1 MWGVSTTNSS
11 PTRRPRNRRALIL
24 AAAMDR
30 FQENG
35 YQATG
40 MEDIASAV
48 GITAGGLYR
57 HFRGKQE
64 LLGIA
69 LLDSTE
75 QLLNVM
81 AGADDLASLTRT
93 MASFSLD
100 HRSYPVVWDRET
112 RHLSTLHQD
121 EVRRRHAQIAASL
134 GEALQVT
141 RPELAP
147 QDVSL
152 LGWAA
157 VAVLA
162 SPSFHRTELPRRRY
176 EDLLQSLAEA
186 VCRTQ
191 LSSPAPSGPTPGP
204 APETAT
210 RRGLTP
216 ASRREALLAAAVP
229 LFAERGFQSVSMED
243 IGTVLGISRLSVY
256 HQFPGGKGD
265 LLAAV
270 LHRASEAKW
279 ATLVQD
285 LAQSATPQ
293 EGLERLLRSH
303 ARSNVLDHGT
313 GALLLVSELAHFPT
327 AHQEAMHRAQVDYV
341 AEWIALL
348 RACRPDLDQAE
359 ARVTVH
365 AALTLLNLLPRRS
378 EITARP
384 DAASA
389 LVELGLAVLGIQAS
403 AHA

>member
-1 MWGVSTTNSS
+1 MSTTNGS

-30 FQENG
+30 FRETG

-64 LLGIA
+64 LLGVA

-75 QLLNVM
+75 QLLDVM
-81 AGADDLASLTRT
+81 EESDDLASLTRAV
-93 MASFSLD
+93 ASFSLD

-112 RHLSTLHQD
+112 RHLSALHQD
-121 EVRRRHAQIAASL
+121 DVRQRHAQIAAAL
-134 GEALQVT
+134 GTALRAA
-141 RPELAP
+141 RPDVAP
-147 QDVSL
+147 QNISL
-152 LGWAA
+152 LGWAT

-162 SPSFHRTELPRRRY
+162 SPSYHRTELPRRRY
-176 EDLLQSLAEA
+176 EELLRKLAEA
-186 VCRTQ
+186 VCRTE
-191 LSSPAPSGPTPGP
+191 LSSPAPPAGGSSAGTASRPG
-204 APETAT
+204 
-210 RRGLTP
+210 LSP

-243 IGTVLGISRLSVY
+243 IGAVVGISRLSVY
-256 HQFPGGKGD
+256 HQFPEGKGD

-279 ATLVQD
+279 ATLVRD
-285 LAQSATPQ
+285 LAESGTPR
-293 EGLERLLRSH
+293 EALERLLRSH
-303 ARSNVLDHGT
+303 AQSTVLDNGT

-327 AHQEAMHRAQVDYV
+327 AAQEAMHRSQVDYV
-341 AEWIALL
+341 AEWVALL

-365 AALTLLNLLPRRS
+365 AALTVINLLPRRP
-378 EITARP
+378 ENTARP
-384 DAASA
+384 DATSA
-389 LVELGLAVLGIQAS
+389 LVELGLAVLGIQRSVRA
-403 AHA
+403 